1 MIKSMTG
8 FGRCEVADEKRKF
21 TVELKS
27 VNHRYLDVNI
37 KTPKKLNFFE
47 STIRNLLK
55 EYIERGKVDVYIT
68 YEDYTEDNY
77 TLRYNSA
84 LAAEYLGYLN
94 SMAEEFHLDNDI
106 RVSTLSRYP
115 DVLVM
120 EEQDIDEK
128 ELWSGLEK
136 ALRGACEQF
145 VESRVKEGEALRN
158 DLLDKL
164 DAMLSDVDF
173 IEERSPQIM
182 KEYRMR
188 LEEKIQEILGDRQI
202 DDSRIATEVTIY
214 ADKVCVDEETVRL
227 RSHIITTKDTLIAGG
242 SIGRKLDFIAQEMNR
257 ETNTI
262 LSKANNIEISD
273 VGINLKT
280 SIEKVREQIQN
291 IE

>member
-37 KTPKKLNFFE
+37 KMPKKLNFFE

-145 VESRVKEGEALRN
+145 VESRVKEGEALRD

-182 KEYRMR
+182 KEYRLR

-242 SIGRKLDFIAQEMNR
+242 SIGRKLDFIVQEMNR